1 MKRRTNRFGGMTLPE
16 KQQHNNNTTHM
27 TNKNS
32 KKSATSKQQ
41 AKRKQ
46 KRLTVRLYE
55 MFEIGG
61 FYITRYHLEGMGFDT
76 SNVDDATMEE
86 IASSLGD
93 LMDWQGEDAIYVAE
107 GFDIPKHQNKP
118 TA

>member
-1 MKRRTNRFGGMTLPE
+1 MTLPE

-32 KKSATSKQQ
+32 KKSATSTHLSKKQQ
-41 AKRKQ
+41 RQ
-46 KRLTVRLYE
+46 LTLRLE
-55 MFEIGG
+55 QEFEISGL
-61 FYITRYHLEGMGFDT
+61 YITREQLEAIGFDT

-86 IASSLGD
+86 IAISLGD
-93 LMDWQGEDAIYVAE
+93 RVDWQGEDAIDVAE